1 MIVNLLLEWRW
12 LGIKKNFKLEKMDGA
27 INYSLQH
34 GQKKEQEEEEE
45 KEGRKHQL
53 ILFIRK

>member
-1 MIVNLLLEWRW
+1 LPGKGRQKAGE
-12 LGIKKNFKLEKMDGA
+12 E
-27 INYSLQH
+27 
-34 GQKKEQEEEEE
+34 KKEQEEEEE